1 MPNYLFFCFTT
12 LFIFSSMADAEA
24 FDSLLYPGAKV
35 VQQSTN
41 TVVNERMLLSAPKRV
56 SNNLRFDKD
65 IKLSGE
71 QSLWLLDLGRDADEH
86 SVYDFYLN
94 LLREQ
99 GHLEFECQQRACG
112 TSTDWANKIFDV
124 AKLTARDSDQY
135 YVAGALNTSGLNG
148 WLSAYIVKN
157 GRKNKLAY
165 LSFVAVDSVQQNTLL
180 KVTSWPMH
188 LSATS
193 LSPEQ
198 IEFIQDSL
206 KNTPTARLWLS
217 AHALPVEG
225 ASNSEREGLAS
236 ILARN
241 EVMLSDFRRYLASH
255 TSLDVERLEAR
266 AVGPFCEQPKTIDT
280 DTWFTLRLL
289 EP

>member
-1 MPNYLFFCFTT
+1 MPNYLVFCFTV

-24 FDSLLYPGAKV
+24 FDSLLYPGAEV
-35 VQQSTN
+35 LQQSTD

-65 IKLSGE
+65 IKLSGM
-71 QSLWLLDLGRDADEH
+71 QSSWLLDLGRDADER

-94 LLREQ
+94 VLREQ
-99 GHLEFECQQRACG
+99 GRVEFECQQRACG
-112 TSTDWANKIFDV
+112 TSTDWANKVFSV
-124 AKLTARDSDQY
+124 AKLTARDSDQF
-135 YVAGALNTSGLNG
+135 YVAGFLNAPGLNG
-148 WLSAYIVKN
+148 WLSVYVVKN

-165 LSFVAVDSVQQNTLL
+165 LSYVATDPVPKNTVF
-180 KVTSWPMH
+180 KGASWPMH

-193 LSPEQ
+193 LSSEQ
-198 IEFIQDSL
+198 IEFIQVSL
-206 KNTPTARLWLS
+206 KNAPTARLWLS

-225 ASNSEREGLAS
+225 ESIGDSEGLAS

-241 EVMLSDFRRYLASH
+241 GIMLSGFRRYLASA
-255 TSLDVERLEAR
+255 TSFDLDRLETR
-266 AVGPFCEQPKTIDT
+266 AVGPFGEQPKTIDT